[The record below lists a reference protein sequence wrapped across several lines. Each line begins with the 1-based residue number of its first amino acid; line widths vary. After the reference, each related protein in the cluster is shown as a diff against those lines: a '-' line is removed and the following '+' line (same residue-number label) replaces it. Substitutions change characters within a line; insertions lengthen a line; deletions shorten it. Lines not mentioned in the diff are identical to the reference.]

1 MRKHSLIMLAAGL
14 LGFAACTGDLED
26 RVTSLE
32 NRLDKLEA
40 MVNDNVTSIKAIL
53 EANAKAVTINSV
65 TTTDNGYVINF
76 SNGTTATITNGQD
89 GQDGQDG
96 APGKDGKDAVAPQIG
111 VQEIDGILYWT
122 VNGELLKFNGENIRV
137 TGNDGQDGTPGQ
149 DGQDG
154 TPGQDGKDGLTPQFK
169 VEDGKWYVKFDGTEW
184 SEVGSAVTEVKS
196 VVTVETTDE
205 AYIFHIDETT
215 VEIPKT
221 NAFAIKLD
229 QADAIELKAGERIML
244 TYNIVGEDETTHVA
258 VESSNFKA
266 ELDEYTKTLFITA
279 PAEPVDGY
287 VLIKATRNSDGAHS
301 AQHITFHIQDTVYGM
316 FGGEITN
323 GEDIYGEW

>member
-14 LGFAACTGDLED
+14 LGFAACTGELED

-40 MVNDNVTSIKAIL
+40 LVNDNVNSIKAL
-53 EANAKAVTINSV
+53 VEANAKAVTINSV
-65 TTTDNGYVINF
+65 TTTDNGYVIKF
-76 SNGTTATITNGQD
+76 SDGTTATITNGQD
-89 GQDGQDG
+89 GAPGQDGQDG
-96 APGKDGKDAVAPQIG
+96 APGQDGKDAAAPQIG
-111 VQEIDGILYWT
+111 VQEIDGVLYWT

-137 TGNDGQDGTPGQ
+137 TGNDGQDGAPGQ
-149 DGQDG
+149 A
-154 TPGQDGKDGLTPQFK
+154 GQDGKDGITPQFK
-169 VEDGKWYVKFDGTEW
+169 VEEGKWYISFDGEVW

-205 AYIFHIDETT
+205 AYIFHIDDTT
-215 VEIPKT
+215 ISIPKT
-221 NAFAIKLD
+221 NAFSLKLD
-229 QADAIELKAGERIML
+229 QNDSIELKAGERIML
-244 TYNIVGEDETTHVA
+244 TYNIVGEDKTTHVA

-323 GEDIYGEW
+323 GEDIYVEW

>member
-1 MRKHSLIMLAAGL
+1 MLAAGL
-14 LGFAACTGDLED
+14 LGFAACTGELED

-40 MVNDNVTSIKAIL
+40 LVNDNVNSIKAL
-53 EANAKAVTINSV
+53 VEANAKAVTINSV
-65 TTTDNGYVINF
+65 TTTDNGYVIKF
-76 SNGTTATITNGQD
+76 SDGTTATITNGQD
-89 GQDGQDG
+89 GAPGQNGQDG
-96 APGKDGKDAVAPQIG
+96 APGQDGKDAAAPQIG
-111 VQEIDGILYWT
+111 VQEIDGVLYWT

-137 TGNDGQDGTPGQ
+137 TGNDGQDGAPGQ
-149 DGQDG
+149 A
-154 TPGQDGKDGLTPQFK
+154 GQDGKDGITPQFK
-169 VEDGKWYVKFDGTEW
+169 VEEGKWYISFDGEVW

-205 AYIFHIDETT
+205 AYIFHIDDTT
-215 VEIPKT
+215 ISIPKT
-221 NAFAIKLD
+221 NAFSLRLD
-229 QADAIELKAGERIML
+229 QKDSIELKAGERIML
-244 TYNIVGEDETTHVA
+244 TYNIVGEDKTTHVA

-323 GEDIYGEW
+323 GENIYGEW

>member
-14 LGFAACTGDLED
+14 LGFAACTGELED

-40 MVNDNVTSIKAIL
+40 LVNDNVNSIKAL
-53 EANAKAVTINSV
+53 VEANAKAVTINSV
-65 TTTDNGYVINF
+65 TTTDNGYVIKF
-76 SNGTTATITNGQD
+76 SDGTTATITNGQD
-89 GQDGQDG
+89 GAPGQDGQDG
-96 APGKDGKDAVAPQIG
+96 APGQDGKDAAAPQIG
-111 VQEIDGILYWT
+111 VQEIDGVLYWT

-137 TGNDGQDGTPGQ
+137 TGNDGQDGAPGQ
-149 DGQDG
+149 A
-154 TPGQDGKDGLTPQFK
+154 GQDGKDGITPQFK
-169 VEDGKWYVKFDGTEW
+169 VEEGKWYISFDGEVW

-205 AYIFHIDETT
+205 AYIFHIDDTT
-215 VEIPKT
+215 ISIPKT
-221 NAFAIKLD
+221 NAFSLKLD
-229 QADAIELKAGERIML
+229 QKDSIELKAGERIML
-244 TYNIVGEDETTHVA
+244 TYNIVGEDKTTHVA

>member
-1 MRKHSLIMLAAGL
+1 M
-14 LGFAACTGDLED
+14 
-26 RVTSLE
+26 
-32 NRLDKLEA
+32 
-40 MVNDNVTSIKAIL
+40 NDNVNSIKAL
-53 EANAKAVTINSV
+53 VEANAKAVTINSV
-65 TTTDNGYVINF
+65 TTTDNGYVIKF
-76 SNGTTATITNGQD
+76 SDGTTATITNGQD
-89 GQDGQDG
+89 GAPGQNGQDG
-96 APGKDGKDAVAPQIG
+96 APGQDGKDAAAPQIG
-111 VQEIDGILYWT
+111 VQEIDGVLYWT

-137 TGNDGQDGTPGQ
+137 TGNDGQDGAPGQ
-149 DGQDG
+149 A
-154 TPGQDGKDGLTPQFK
+154 GQDGKDGITPQFK
-169 VEDGKWYVKFDGTEW
+169 VEEGKWYISFDGEVW

-205 AYIFHIDETT
+205 AYIFHIDDTT
-215 VEIPKT
+215 VSIPKT
-221 NAFAIKLD
+221 NAFSLRLD
-229 QADAIELKAGERIML
+229 QKDSIELKAGERIML
-244 TYNIVGEDETTHVA
+244 TYNIVGEDKTTHVA

-323 GEDIYGEW
+323 GEDIYVEW

>member
-14 LGFAACTGDLED
+14 LGFAACTGELED

-40 MVNDNVTSIKAIL
+40 LVNDNVNSIKAL
-53 EANAKAVTINSV
+53 VEANAKAVTINSV
-65 TTTDNGYVINF
+65 TTTDNGYVIKF
-76 SNGTTATITNGQD
+76 SDGTTATITNGQD
-89 GQDGQDG
+89 GAPGQNGQDG
-96 APGKDGKDAVAPQIG
+96 APGQDGKDAAAPQIG
-111 VQEIDGILYWT
+111 VQEIDGVLYWT

-137 TGNDGQDGTPGQ
+137 TGNDGQDGAPGQ
-149 DGQDG
+149 A
-154 TPGQDGKDGLTPQFK
+154 GQDGKDGITPQFK
-169 VEDGKWYVKFDGTEW
+169 VEEGKWYISFDGEVW

-205 AYIFHIDETT
+205 AYIFHIDDTT
-215 VEIPKT
+215 VSIPKT
-221 NAFAIKLD
+221 NAFSLKLD
-229 QADAIELKAGERIML
+229 QNDSIELKAGERIML
-244 TYNIVGEDETTHVA
+244 TYSIVGEDETTHVA
-258 VESSNFKA
+258 VESTNFKA

-279 PAEPVDGY
+279 PAEPMDGY

-301 AQHITFHIQDTVYGM
+301 AQHITFHIQDTVYGL

-323 GEDIYGEW
+323 GKDIYGEW

>member
-1 MRKHSLIMLAAGL
+1 MLAAGL
-14 LGFAACTGDLED
+14 LGFAACTGELED

-40 MVNDNVTSIKAIL
+40 LVNDNVNSIKAL
-53 EANAKAVTINSV
+53 VEANAKAVTINSV
-65 TTTDNGYVINF
+65 TTTDNGYVIKF
-76 SNGTTATITNGQD
+76 SDGTTATITNGQD
-89 GQDGQDG
+89 GAPGQNGQDG
-96 APGKDGKDAVAPQIG
+96 APGQDGKDAAAPQIG
-111 VQEIDGILYWT
+111 VQEIDGVLYWT

-137 TGNDGQDGTPGQ
+137 TGNDGQDGAPGQ
-149 DGQDG
+149 A
-154 TPGQDGKDGLTPQFK
+154 GQDGKDGITPQFK
-169 VEDGKWYVKFDGTEW
+169 VEEGKWYISFDGEVW

-205 AYIFHIDETT
+205 AYIFHIDDTT
-215 VEIPKT
+215 VSIPKT
-221 NAFAIKLD
+221 NAFSLKLD
-229 QADAIELKAGERIML
+229 QDDSIELKAGERIML

-266 ELDEYTKTLFITA
+266 ELDEYTKTLIITA

>member
-1 MRKHSLIMLAAGL
+1 MLAAGL
-14 LGFAACTGDLED
+14 LGFAACTGELEV

-40 MVNDNVTSIKAIL
+40 LVNDNVNSIKAL
-53 EANAKAVTINSV
+53 VEANAKAVTINSV
-65 TTTDNGYVINF
+65 TTTDNGYVIKF
-76 SNGTTATITNGQD
+76 SVGTTATITNGQD
-89 GQDGQDG
+89 GAPGQDGQDG
-96 APGKDGKDAVAPQIG
+96 APGQDGKDAAAPQIG
-111 VQEIDGILYWT
+111 VQEIDGVLYWT
-122 VNGELLKFNGENIRV
+122 VNGRSRKFNGENIRV
-137 TGNDGQDGTPGQ
+137 TGNDGQDGAPGQ

-154 TPGQDGKDGLTPQFK
+154 KDGITPQFK
-169 VEDGKWYVKFDGTEW
+169 VEEGKWYISFDGEVW

-205 AYIFHIDETT
+205 AYIFHIDDTT
-215 VEIPKT
+215 ISIPKT
-221 NAFAIKLD
+221 NAFSLKLD
-229 QADAIELKAGERIML
+229 QKDSIELKAGERIML

>member
-14 LGFAACTGDLED
+14 LGFAACTGELED

-40 MVNDNVTSIKAIL
+40 LVNDNVNSIKAL
-53 EANAKAVTINSV
+53 VEANAKAVTINSV
-65 TTTDNGYVINF
+65 TTTDNGYVIKF
-76 SNGTTATITNGQD
+76 SDGTTATITNGQD
-89 GQDGQDG
+89 GAPGQNGQDG
-96 APGKDGKDAVAPQIG
+96 APGQDGKDAAAPQIG
-111 VQEIDGILYWT
+111 VQEIDGVLYWT

-137 TGNDGQDGTPGQ
+137 TGNDGQDGAPGQ

-154 TPGQDGKDGLTPQFK
+154 KDGITPQFK
-169 VEDGKWYVKFDGTEW
+169 VEEGKWYISFDGEVW

-205 AYIFHIDETT
+205 AYIFHIDDTT
-215 VEIPKT
+215 VSIPKT
-221 NAFAIKLD
+221 NAFSLRLD
-229 QADAIELKAGERIML
+229 QNDSIELKAGERIML
-244 TYNIVGEDETTHVA
+244 TYNIVGEDKTTHVA

>member
-14 LGFAACTGDLED
+14 LGFAACTGELED

-40 MVNDNVTSIKAIL
+40 LVNDNVNSIKAL
-53 EANAKAVTINSV
+53 VEANAKAVTINSV
-65 TTTDNGYVINF
+65 TTTDNGYVIKF
-76 SNGTTATITNGQD
+76 SDGTTATITNGQD
-89 GQDGQDG
+89 GAPGQNGQDG
-96 APGKDGKDAVAPQIG
+96 APGQDGKDAAAPQIG
-111 VQEIDGILYWT
+111 VQEIDGVLYWT

-137 TGNDGQDGTPGQ
+137 TGNDGQDGAPGQ
-149 DGQDG
+149 A
-154 TPGQDGKDGLTPQFK
+154 GQDGKDGITPQFK
-169 VEDGKWYVKFDGTEW
+169 VEEGKWYISFDGEVW

-205 AYIFHIDETT
+205 AYIFHIDDTT
-215 VEIPKT
+215 VSIPKT
-221 NAFAIKLD
+221 NAFSLKLD
-229 QADAIELKAGERIML
+229 QKDSIELKAGERIML
-244 TYNIVGEDETTHVA
+244 TYNIVGEDKTTHVA

-323 GEDIYGEW
+323 GEDIYVEW

>member
-1 MRKHSLIMLAAGL
+1 MRKHSLIMLAAEL
-14 LGFAACTGDLED
+14 LGFAACTGELED

-40 MVNDNVTSIKAIL
+40 LVNDNVNSIKAL
-53 EANAKAVTINSV
+53 VEANAKAVTINSV
-65 TTTDNGYVINF
+65 TTTDNGYVIKF
-76 SNGTTATITNGQD
+76 SDGTTATITNGQD
-89 GQDGQDG
+89 GAPGQDGQDG
-96 APGKDGKDAVAPQIG
+96 APGQDGKDAAAPQIG
-111 VQEIDGILYWT
+111 VQEIDGVLYWT

-137 TGNDGQDGTPGQ
+137 TGNDGQDGAPGQ
-149 DGQDG
+149 A
-154 TPGQDGKDGLTPQFK
+154 GQDGKDGITPQFK
-169 VEDGKWYVKFDGTEW
+169 VEEGKWYISFDGEVW

-205 AYIFHIDETT
+205 AYIFHIDDTT
-215 VEIPKT
+215 VSIPKT
-221 NAFAIKLD
+221 NAFSLRLD
-229 QADAIELKAGERIML
+229 QKDSIELKAGERIML
-244 TYNIVGEDETTHVA
+244 TYNIVGEDKTTHVA

>member
-14 LGFAACTGDLED
+14 LGFAACTGELED

-40 MVNDNVTSIKAIL
+40 LVNDNVNSIKAL
-53 EANAKAVTINSV
+53 VEANAKAVTINSV
-65 TTTDNGYVINF
+65 TTTDNGYVIKF
-76 SNGTTATITNGQD
+76 SDGTTATIAN
-89 GQDGQDG
+89 GQDG
-96 APGKDGKDAVAPQIG
+96 APGQDGKDAAAPQIG
-111 VQEIDGILYWT
+111 VQEIDGVLYWT

-137 TGNDGQDGTPGQ
+137 TGNDGQDGAPGQ

-154 TPGQDGKDGLTPQFK
+154 KDGITPQFK
-169 VEDGKWYVKFDGTEW
+169 VEEGKWYISFDGEVW

-205 AYIFHIDETT
+205 AYIFHIDDTT
-215 VEIPKT
+215 ISIPKT
-221 NAFAIKLD
+221 NAFSLKLD
-229 QADAIELKAGERIML
+229 QNDSIELKAGERIML
-244 TYNIVGEDETTHVA
+244 TYNIVGEDKTTHVA

-323 GEDIYGEW
+323 GEDIYVEW

>member
-14 LGFAACTGDLED
+14 LGFAACTGELED

-40 MVNDNVTSIKAIL
+40 LVNDNVNSIKAL
-53 EANAKAVTINSV
+53 VEANAKAVTINSV
-65 TTTDNGYVINF
+65 TTTDNGYVIKF
-76 SNGTTATITNGQD
+76 SDGTTATITNGQD
-89 GQDGQDG
+89 GAPGQNGQDG
-96 APGKDGKDAVAPQIG
+96 APGQDGKDAAAPQIG
-111 VQEIDGILYWT
+111 VQEIDGVLYWT

-137 TGNDGQDGTPGQ
+137 TGNDGQEGAPGQ
-149 DGQDG
+149 A
-154 TPGQDGKDGLTPQFK
+154 GQDGKDGITPQFK
-169 VEDGKWYVKFDGTEW
+169 VEEGKWYISFDGEVW

-205 AYIFHIDETT
+205 AYIFHIDDTT
-215 VEIPKT
+215 ISIPKT
-221 NAFAIKLD
+221 NAFSLKLD
-229 QADAIELKAGERIML
+229 QDDSIELKAGERIML

>member
-1 MRKHSLIMLAAGL
+1 MLAAGL
-14 LGFAACTGDLED
+14 LGFAACTGELED

-40 MVNDNVTSIKAIL
+40 LVNDNVNSIKAL
-53 EANAKAVTINSV
+53 VEANAKAVTINSV

-76 SNGTTATITNGQD
+76 SDGTTATITNGQD
-89 GQDGQDG
+89 GAPGQDGQDG
-96 APGKDGKDAVAPQIG
+96 APGQDGKDAAAPQIG
-111 VQEIDGILYWT
+111 VQEIDGVLYWT

-137 TGNDGQDGTPGQ
+137 TGNDGQDGAPGQ

-154 TPGQDGKDGLTPQFK
+154 KDGITPQFK
-169 VEDGKWYVKFDGTEW
+169 VEEGKWYISFDGEVW

-205 AYIFHIDETT
+205 AYIFHIDDTT
-215 VEIPKT
+215 ISIPKT
-221 NAFAIKLD
+221 NAFSLKLD
-229 QADAIELKAGERIML
+229 QNDSIELKAGERIML

>member
-14 LGFAACTGDLED
+14 LGFAACTGELED

-40 MVNDNVTSIKAIL
+40 LVNDNVNSIKAL
-53 EANAKAVTINSV
+53 VEANAKAVTINSV
-65 TTTDNGYVINF
+65 TTTDNGYVIKF
-76 SNGTTATITNGQD
+76 SDGTTATITNGQD
-89 GQDGQDG
+89 GAPGQDGQDG
-96 APGKDGKDAVAPQIG
+96 APGQDGKDAAAPQIG
-111 VQEIDGILYWT
+111 VQEIDGVLYWT

-137 TGNDGQDGTPGQ
+137 TGNDGQDGAPGQ

-154 TPGQDGKDGLTPQFK
+154 KDGITPQFK
-169 VEDGKWYVKFDGTEW
+169 VEEGKWYISFDGEVW

-205 AYIFHIDETT
+205 AYIFHIDDTT
-215 VEIPKT
+215 VSIPKT
-221 NAFAIKLD
+221 NAFSLKLD
-229 QADAIELKAGERIML
+229 QKDSIELKAGERIML

>member
-1 MRKHSLIMLAAGL
+1 MLAAGL
-14 LGFAACTGDLED
+14 LGFAACTGELED

-40 MVNDNVTSIKAIL
+40 LVNDNVNSIKAL
-53 EANAKAVTINSV
+53 VEANAKAVTINSV
-65 TTTDNGYVINF
+65 TTTDNGYVIKF
-76 SNGTTATITNGQD
+76 SDGTTATITNGQD
-89 GQDGQDG
+89 GAPGQDGQDG
-96 APGKDGKDAVAPQIG
+96 APGQDGKDAAAPQIG
-111 VQEIDGILYWT
+111 VQEIDGVLYWT

-137 TGNDGQDGTPGQ
+137 TGNDGQDGAPGQ

-154 TPGQDGKDGLTPQFK
+154 KDGITPQFK
-169 VEDGKWYVKFDGTEW
+169 VEEGKWYISFDGEVW

-205 AYIFHIDETT
+205 AYIFHIDDTT
-215 VEIPKT
+215 ISIPKT
-221 NAFAIKLD
+221 NAFSLKLD
-229 QADAIELKAGERIML
+229 QDDSIELKAGERIML

-266 ELDEYTKTLFITA
+266 ELDEYTKILFITA

>member
-1 MRKHSLIMLAAGL
+1 MLAAGL
-14 LGFAACTGDLED
+14 LGFAACTGELED

-40 MVNDNVTSIKAIL
+40 LVNDNVNSIKAL
-53 EANAKAVTINSV
+53 VEANAKAVTINSV
-65 TTTDNGYVINF
+65 TTTDNGYVIKF
-76 SNGTTATITNGQD
+76 SDGTTATITNGQD
-89 GQDGQDG
+89 GAPGQNGQDG
-96 APGKDGKDAVAPQIG
+96 APGQDGKDAAAPQIG
-111 VQEIDGILYWT
+111 VQEIDGGLYWT
-122 VNGELLKFNGENIRV
+122 VKGELLKFNGENIRV
-137 TGNDGQDGTPGQ
+137 TGNDGQDGAPGQ
-149 DGQDG
+149 A
-154 TPGQDGKDGLTPQFK
+154 GQDGKDGITPQFK
-169 VEDGKWYVKFDGTEW
+169 VEEGKWYISFDGEVW

-205 AYIFHIDETT
+205 AYIFHIDDTT
-215 VEIPKT
+215 VSIPKT
-221 NAFAIKLD
+221 NAFSLRLD
-229 QADAIELKAGERIML
+229 QKDSIELKAGERIML
-244 TYNIVGEDETTHVA
+244 TYNIVGEDKTTHVA

-266 ELDEYTKTLFITA
+266 EIDEYTKTLFITA

>member
-14 LGFAACTGDLED
+14 LGFAACTGELED

-40 MVNDNVTSIKAIL
+40 LVNDNVNSIKAL
-53 EANAKAVTINSV
+53 VEANAKAVTINSV
-65 TTTDNGYVINF
+65 TTTDNGYVIKF
-76 SNGTTATITNGQD
+76 SDGTTATITNGQD
-89 GQDGQDG
+89 GAPGQDGQDG
-96 APGKDGKDAVAPQIG
+96 APGQDGKDAAAPQIG
-111 VQEIDGILYWT
+111 VQEIDGVLYWT

-137 TGNDGQDGTPGQ
+137 TGNDGQDGAPGQ

-154 TPGQDGKDGLTPQFK
+154 KDGITPQFK
-169 VEDGKWYVKFDGTEW
+169 VEEGKWYISFDGEVW

-205 AYIFHIDETT
+205 AYIFHIDDTT
-215 VEIPKT
+215 ISIPKT
-221 NAFAIKLD
+221 NAFSLKLD
-229 QADAIELKAGERIML
+229 QDDSIELKAGERIML

-301 AQHITFHIQDTVYGM
+301 AQHITVHIQNTVYGM

>member
-14 LGFAACTGDLED
+14 LGFAACTGELED

-40 MVNDNVTSIKAIL
+40 LVNDNVNSIKAL
-53 EANAKAVTINSV
+53 VEANAKAVTINSV
-65 TTTDNGYVINF
+65 TTTDNGYVIKF
-76 SNGTTATITNGQD
+76 SDGTTATITNGQD
-89 GQDGQDG
+89 GAPGQNGQDG
-96 APGKDGKDAVAPQIG
+96 APGQDGKDAAAPQIG
-111 VQEIDGILYWT
+111 VQEIDGVLYWT

-137 TGNDGQDGTPGQ
+137 TGNDGQDGAPGQ
-149 DGQDG
+149 A
-154 TPGQDGKDGLTPQFK
+154 GQDGKDGITPQFK
-169 VEDGKWYVKFDGTEW
+169 VEEGKWYISFDGEVW

-205 AYIFHIDETT
+205 AYIFHIDDTT
-215 VEIPKT
+215 ISIPKT
-221 NAFAIKLD
+221 NAFSLRLD
-229 QADAIELKAGERIML
+229 QKDSIELKAGERIML
-244 TYNIVGEDETTHVA
+244 TYDIVGEDKTTHVA

-323 GEDIYGEW
+323 GEDIYVEW

>member
-76 SNGTTATITNGQD
+76 SNGTTATITNGQN
-89 GQDGQDG
+89 GQDG

-137 TGNDGQDGTPGQ
+137 TGNDGQDGAPGQ
-149 DGQDG
+149 A
-154 TPGQDGKDGLTPQFK
+154 GQDGKDGITPQFK
-169 VEDGKWYVKFDGTEW
+169 VEEGKWYISFDGEVW

-205 AYIFHIDETT
+205 AYIFHIDDTT
-215 VEIPKT
+215 VSIPKT
-221 NAFAIKLD
+221 NAFSLKLD

-244 TYNIVGEDETTHVA
+244 TYSIVGEDETTHVA
-258 VESSNFKA
+258 VESTNFKA

-279 PAEPVDGY
+279 PAEPMDGY

-301 AQHITFHIQDTVYGM
+301 AQHITFHIQDTVYGL

-323 GEDIYGEW
+323 GKDIYGEW

>member
-1 MRKHSLIMLAAGL
+1 MLAAGL
-14 LGFAACTGDLED
+14 LGFAACTGELED

-40 MVNDNVTSIKAIL
+40 LVNDNVNSIKAL
-53 EANAKAVTINSV
+53 VEANAKAVTINSV
-65 TTTDNGYVINF
+65 TTTDNGYVIKF
-76 SNGTTATITNGQD
+76 SDGTTATITNGQD
-89 GQDGQDG
+89 GAPGQDGQDG
-96 APGKDGKDAVAPQIG
+96 APGQDGKDAAAPQIG
-111 VQEIDGILYWT
+111 VQEIDGVLYWT

-137 TGNDGQDGTPGQ
+137 TGNDGQDGAPGQ

-154 TPGQDGKDGLTPQFK
+154 KDGITPQFK
-169 VEDGKWYVKFDGTEW
+169 VEEGKWYISFDGEVW

-205 AYIFHIDETT
+205 AYIFHIDDTT
-215 VEIPKT
+215 ISIPKT
-221 NAFAIKLD
+221 NAFSLRLD
-229 QADAIELKAGERIML
+229 QKDSIELKAGERIML

-258 VESSNFKA
+258 VESTNFKA

-323 GEDIYGEW
+323 GEDIYVEW

>member
-14 LGFAACTGDLED
+14 LGFAACTGELED

-40 MVNDNVTSIKAIL
+40 LVNDNVNSIKAL
-53 EANAKAVTINSV
+53 VEANAKAVTINSV
-65 TTTDNGYVINF
+65 TTTDNGYVIKF
-76 SNGTTATITNGQD
+76 SDGTTATITNGQD
-89 GQDGQDG
+89 RAPGQNGQDG
-96 APGKDGKDAVAPQIG
+96 APGQDGKDAAAPQIG
-111 VQEIDGILYWT
+111 VQEIDGVLYWT

-137 TGNDGQDGTPGQ
+137 TGNDGQDGAPGQ
-149 DGQDG
+149 A
-154 TPGQDGKDGLTPQFK
+154 GQDGKDGITPQFK
-169 VEDGKWYVKFDGTEW
+169 VEEGKWYISFDGEVW

-205 AYIFHIDETT
+205 AYIFHIDDTT
-215 VEIPKT
+215 VSIPKT
-221 NAFAIKLD
+221 NAFSLRLD
-229 QADAIELKAGERIML
+229 QKDSIELKAGERIML
-244 TYNIVGEDETTHVA
+244 TYNIVGEDKTTHVA

>member
-14 LGFAACTGDLED
+14 LGFAACTGELED

-40 MVNDNVTSIKAIL
+40 LVNDNVNSIKAL
-53 EANAKAVTINSV
+53 VEANAKAVTINSV
-65 TTTDNGYVINF
+65 TTTDNGYVIKF
-76 SNGTTATITNGQD
+76 SDGTTATITNGQD
-89 GQDGQDG
+89 GAPGQNGQDG
-96 APGKDGKDAVAPQIG
+96 APGQDGKDAAAPQIG
-111 VQEIDGILYWT
+111 VQEIDGVLYWT

-137 TGNDGQDGTPGQ
+137 TGNDGQDGAPGQ

-154 TPGQDGKDGLTPQFK
+154 KDGITPQFK
-169 VEDGKWYVKFDGTEW
+169 VEEGKWYISFDGEVW

-205 AYIFHIDETT
+205 AYIFHIDDTT
-215 VEIPKT
+215 VSIPKT
-221 NAFAIKLD
+221 NAFSLKLD
-229 QADAIELKAGERIML
+229 QNDSIELKAGERIML
-244 TYNIVGEDETTHVA
+244 TYSIVGEDETTHVA
-258 VESSNFKA
+258 VESTNFKA

-323 GEDIYGEW
+323 GEDIYVEW

>member
-14 LGFAACTGDLED
+14 LGFAACTGELED

-40 MVNDNVTSIKAIL
+40 LVNDNVNSIKAL
-53 EANAKAVTINSV
+53 VEANAKAVTINSV
-65 TTTDNGYVINF
+65 TTTDNGYVIKF
-76 SNGTTATITNGQD
+76 SDGTTATITNGQD
-89 GQDGQDG
+89 GAPGQNGQDG
-96 APGKDGKDAVAPQIG
+96 APGQDGKDAAAPQIG
-111 VQEIDGILYWT
+111 VQEIDGVLYWT

-137 TGNDGQDGTPGQ
+137 TGNDGQDGAPGQ
-149 DGQDG
+149 A
-154 TPGQDGKDGLTPQFK
+154 GQDGKDGITPQFK
-169 VEDGKWYVKFDGTEW
+169 VEEGKWYISFDGEVW

-205 AYIFHIDETT
+205 AYIFHIDDTT
-215 VEIPKT
+215 ISIPKT
-221 NAFAIKLD
+221 NAFSLKLD
-229 QADAIELKAGERIML
+229 QNDSIELKAGERIML
-244 TYNIVGEDETTHVA
+244 TYNIVGEDKTTHVA

-301 AQHITFHIQDTVYGM
+301 AQHITFHMQDTVYGM

>member
-14 LGFAACTGDLED
+14 LGFAACTGELED

-40 MVNDNVTSIKAIL
+40 LVNDNVNSIKAL
-53 EANAKAVTINSV
+53 VEANAKAVTINSV
-65 TTTDNGYVINF
+65 TTTDNGYVIKF
-76 SNGTTATITNGQD
+76 SDGTTATITNGQD
-89 GQDGQDG
+89 GAPGQDGQDG
-96 APGKDGKDAVAPQIG
+96 APGQDGKDAAAPQIG
-111 VQEIDGILYWT
+111 VQEIDGVLYWT

-137 TGNDGQDGTPGQ
+137 TGNDGQDGAPGQ

-154 TPGQDGKDGLTPQFK
+154 KDGITPQFK
-169 VEDGKWYVKFDGTEW
+169 VEEGKWYISFDGEVW

-205 AYIFHIDETT
+205 AYIFHIDDTT
-215 VEIPKT
+215 ISIPKT
-221 NAFAIKLD
+221 NAFSLKLD
-229 QADAIELKAGERIML
+229 QDDSIELKAGERIML

>member
-14 LGFAACTGDLED
+14 LGFAACTGELED

-40 MVNDNVTSIKAIL
+40 LVNDNVNSIKAL
-53 EANAKAVTINSV
+53 VEANAKAVTINSV
-65 TTTDNGYVINF
+65 TTTDNGYVIKF
-76 SNGTTATITNGQD
+76 SDGTTATITNGQD
-89 GQDGQDG
+89 GAPGQDGQDG
-96 APGKDGKDAVAPQIG
+96 APGQDGKDAAAPQIG
-111 VQEIDGILYWT
+111 VQEIDGVLYWT

-137 TGNDGQDGTPGQ
+137 TGNDGQDGAPGQ

-154 TPGQDGKDGLTPQFK
+154 KDGITPQFK
-169 VEDGKWYVKFDGTEW
+169 VEEGKWYISFDGEVW

-196 VVTVETTDE
+196 VVTVETTDD
-205 AYIFHIDETT
+205 AYIFHIDDTT
-215 VEIPKT
+215 ISIPKT
-221 NAFAIKLD
+221 NAFSLKLD
-229 QADAIELKAGERIML
+229 QDDSIELKAGERIML

>member
-14 LGFAACTGDLED
+14 LGFAACTGELED

-40 MVNDNVTSIKAIL
+40 LVNDNVNSIKAL
-53 EANAKAVTINSV
+53 VEANAKAVTINSV
-65 TTTDNGYVINF
+65 TTTDNGYVIKF
-76 SNGTTATITNGQD
+76 SDGTTATITNGQD
-89 GQDGQDG
+89 GAPGQDGQDG
-96 APGKDGKDAVAPQIG
+96 APGQDGKDAAAPQIG
-111 VQEIDGILYWT
+111 VQEIDGVLYWT

-137 TGNDGQDGTPGQ
+137 TGNDGQDGAPGQ
-149 DGQDG
+149 A
-154 TPGQDGKDGLTPQFK
+154 GQDGKDGITPQFK
-169 VEDGKWYVKFDGTEW
+169 VEEGKWYISFDGEVW

-205 AYIFHIDETT
+205 AYIFHIDDTT
-215 VEIPKT
+215 ISIPKT
-221 NAFAIKLD
+221 NAFSLKLD
-229 QADAIELKAGERIML
+229 QNDSIELKAGERIML
-244 TYNIVGEDETTHVA
+244 TYNIVGEDKTTHVA

>member
-1 MRKHSLIMLAAGL
+1 MLAAGL
-14 LGFAACTGDLED
+14 LGFAACTGELED

-40 MVNDNVTSIKAIL
+40 LVNDNVNSIKAL
-53 EANAKAVTINSV
+53 VEANAKAVTINSV
-65 TTTDNGYVINF
+65 TTTDNGYVIKF
-76 SNGTTATITNGQD
+76 SDGTTATIAN
-89 GQDGQDG
+89 GQDG
-96 APGKDGKDAVAPQIG
+96 APGQDGKDAAAPQIG
-111 VQEIDGILYWT
+111 VQEIDGVLYWT

-137 TGNDGQDGTPGQ
+137 TGNDGQDGAPGQ
-149 DGQDG
+149 A
-154 TPGQDGKDGLTPQFK
+154 GQDGKDGITPQFK
-169 VEDGKWYVKFDGTEW
+169 VEEGKWYISFDGEVW

-205 AYIFHIDETT
+205 AYIFHIDDTT
-215 VEIPKT
+215 VSIPKT
-221 NAFAIKLD
+221 NAFSLRLD
-229 QADAIELKAGERIML
+229 QKDSIELKAGERIML
-244 TYNIVGEDETTHVA
+244 TYNIVGEDKTTHVA

>member
-14 LGFAACTGDLED
+14 LGFAACTGELED

-40 MVNDNVTSIKAIL
+40 LVNDNVNSIKAL
-53 EANAKAVTINSV
+53 VEANAKAVTINSV
-65 TTTDNGYVINF
+65 TTTDNGYVIKF
-76 SNGTTATITNGQD
+76 SDGTTATITNGQD
-89 GQDGQDG
+89 GAPGQNGQDG
-96 APGKDGKDAVAPQIG
+96 APGQDGKDAAAPQIG
-111 VQEIDGILYWT
+111 VQEIDGVLYWT

-137 TGNDGQDGTPGQ
+137 TGNDGQDGAPGQ
-149 DGQDG
+149 A
-154 TPGQDGKDGLTPQFK
+154 GQDGKDGITPQFK
-169 VEDGKWYVKFDGTEW
+169 VEEGKWYISFDGEVW

-205 AYIFHIDETT
+205 AYIFHIDDTT
-215 VEIPKT
+215 VSIPKT
-221 NAFAIKLD
+221 NAFSLKLD
-229 QADAIELKAGERIML
+229 QNDSIELKAGERIML
-244 TYNIVGEDETTHVA
+244 TYSIVGEDETTHVA
-258 VESSNFKA
+258 VESTNFKA

>member
-14 LGFAACTGDLED
+14 LGFAACTGELED

-40 MVNDNVTSIKAIL
+40 LVNDNVNSIKAL
-53 EANAKAVTINSV
+53 VEANAKAVTINSV
-65 TTTDNGYVINF
+65 TTTDNGYVIKF
-76 SNGTTATITNGQD
+76 SDGTTATITNGQD
-89 GQDGQDG
+89 GAPGQNGQDG
-96 APGKDGKDAVAPQIG
+96 APGQDGKDAAAPQIG
-111 VQEIDGILYWT
+111 VQEIDGVLYWT

-137 TGNDGQDGTPGQ
+137 TGNDGQEGAPGQ
-149 DGQDG
+149 A
-154 TPGQDGKDGLTPQFK
+154 GQDGKDGITPQFK
-169 VEDGKWYVKFDGTEW
+169 VEEGKWYISFDGEVW

-205 AYIFHIDETT
+205 AYIFHIDDTT
-215 VEIPKT
+215 VSIPKT
-221 NAFAIKLD
+221 NAFSLKLD
-229 QADAIELKAGERIML
+229 QNDSIELKAGERIML
-244 TYNIVGEDETTHVA
+244 TYSIVGEDETTHVA
-258 VESSNFKA
+258 VESTNFKA

-279 PAEPVDGY
+279 PAEPMDGY

-301 AQHITFHIQDTVYGM
+301 AQHITFHIQDTVYGL

-323 GEDIYGEW
+323 GKDIYGEW

>member
-1 MRKHSLIMLAAGL
+1 MLAAGL
-14 LGFAACTGDLED
+14 LGFAACTGELED

-40 MVNDNVTSIKAIL
+40 LVNDNVNSIKAL
-53 EANAKAVTINSV
+53 VEANAKAVTINSV
-65 TTTDNGYVINF
+65 TTTDNGYVIKF
-76 SNGTTATITNGQD
+76 SDGTTATITNGQD
-89 GQDGQDG
+89 GAPGQDGQDG
-96 APGKDGKDAVAPQIG
+96 APGQDGKDAAAPQIG
-111 VQEIDGILYWT
+111 VQEIDGVLYWT

-137 TGNDGQDGTPGQ
+137 TGNDGQDGAPGQ

-154 TPGQDGKDGLTPQFK
+154 KDGITPQFK
-169 VEDGKWYVKFDGTEW
+169 VEEGKWYISFDGEVW

-205 AYIFHIDETT
+205 AYIFHIDDTT
-215 VEIPKT
+215 ISIPKT
-221 NAFAIKLD
+221 NAFSLKLD
-229 QADAIELKAGERIML
+229 QDDSIELKAGERIML
-244 TYNIVGEDETTHVA
+244 TYDIVGEDETTHVA

>member
-1 MRKHSLIMLAAGL
+1 MLAAGL
-14 LGFAACTGDLED
+14 LGFAACTGELED

-40 MVNDNVTSIKAIL
+40 LVNDNVNSIKAL
-53 EANAKAVTINSV
+53 VEANAKAVTINSV
-65 TTTDNGYVINF
+65 TTTDNGYVIKF
-76 SNGTTATITNGQD
+76 SDGTTATITNGQD
-89 GQDGQDG
+89 GAPGQNGQDG
-96 APGKDGKDAVAPQIG
+96 APGQDGKDAAAPQIG
-111 VQEIDGILYWT
+111 VQEIDGVLYWT

-137 TGNDGQDGTPGQ
+137 TGNDGQDGAPGQ
-149 DGQDG
+149 A
-154 TPGQDGKDGLTPQFK
+154 GQDGKDGITPQFK
-169 VEDGKWYVKFDGTEW
+169 VEEGKWYISFDGEVW

-205 AYIFHIDETT
+205 AYIFHIDDTT
-215 VEIPKT
+215 ISIPKT
-221 NAFAIKLD
+221 NAFSLKLD
-229 QADAIELKAGERIML
+229 QKDSIELKAGERIML
-244 TYNIVGEDETTHVA
+244 TYNIVGEDKTTHVA

-323 GEDIYGEW
+323 GEDIYVEW

>member
-14 LGFAACTGDLED
+14 LGFAACTGELED

-40 MVNDNVTSIKAIL
+40 LVNDNVNSIKAL
-53 EANAKAVTINSV
+53 VEANAKAVTINSV
-65 TTTDNGYVINF
+65 TTTDNGYVIKF
-76 SNGTTATITNGQD
+76 SDGTTATITNGQD
-89 GQDGQDG
+89 GAPGQDGQDG
-96 APGKDGKDAVAPQIG
+96 APGQDGKDAAAPQIG
-111 VQEIDGILYWT
+111 VQEIDGVLYWT

-137 TGNDGQDGTPGQ
+137 TGNDGQDGAPGQ
-149 DGQDG
+149 A
-154 TPGQDGKDGLTPQFK
+154 GQDGKDGITPQFK
-169 VEDGKWYVKFDGTEW
+169 VEEGKWYISFDGEVW

-205 AYIFHIDETT
+205 AYIFHIDDTT
-215 VEIPKT
+215 ISIPKT
-221 NAFAIKLD
+221 NAFSLRLD
-229 QADAIELKAGERIML
+229 QKDSIELKAGERIML
-244 TYNIVGEDETTHVA
+244 TYNIVGEDKTTHVA

-323 GEDIYGEW
+323 GEDIYVEW

>member
-1 MRKHSLIMLAAGL
+1 MLAAGL
-14 LGFAACTGDLED
+14 LGFAACTGELED

-40 MVNDNVTSIKAIL
+40 LVNDNVNSIKAL
-53 EANAKAVTINSV
+53 VEANAKAVTINSV
-65 TTTDNGYVINF
+65 TTTDNGYVIKF
-76 SNGTTATITNGQD
+76 SDGTTATITNGQD
-89 GQDGQDG
+89 GAPGQDGQDG
-96 APGKDGKDAVAPQIG
+96 APGQDGKDAAAPQIG
-111 VQEIDGILYWT
+111 VQEIDGVLYWT

-137 TGNDGQDGTPGQ
+137 TGNDGQDGAPGQ

-154 TPGQDGKDGLTPQFK
+154 KDGITPQFK
-169 VEDGKWYVKFDGTEW
+169 VEEGKWYISFDGEVW

-205 AYIFHIDETT
+205 AYIFHIDDTT
-215 VEIPKT
+215 VSIPKT
-221 NAFAIKLD
+221 NAFSLRLD
-229 QADAIELKAGERIML
+229 QKDSIELKAGERIML
-244 TYNIVGEDETTHVA
+244 TYNIVGEDKTTHVA

>member
-14 LGFAACTGDLED
+14 LGFAACTGELED

-40 MVNDNVTSIKAIL
+40 LVNDNVNSIKAL
-53 EANAKAVTINSV
+53 VEANAKAVTINSV
-65 TTTDNGYVINF
+65 TTTDNGYVIKF
-76 SNGTTATITNGQD
+76 SDGTTATITNGQD
-89 GQDGQDG
+89 GAPGQDGQDG
-96 APGKDGKDAVAPQIG
+96 APGQDGKDAAAPQIG
-111 VQEIDGILYWT
+111 VQEIDGVLYWT

-137 TGNDGQDGTPGQ
+137 TGNDGQDGAPGQ
-149 DGQDG
+149 A
-154 TPGQDGKDGLTPQFK
+154 GQDGKDGITPQFK
-169 VEDGKWYVKFDGTEW
+169 VEEGKWYISFDGEVW

-205 AYIFHIDETT
+205 AYIFHIDDTT
-215 VEIPKT
+215 ISIPKT
-221 NAFAIKLD
+221 NAFSLKLD
-229 QADAIELKAGERIML
+229 QNDSIELKAGERIML

>member
-1 MRKHSLIMLAAGL
+1 MLAAGL
-14 LGFAACTGDLED
+14 LGFAACTGELED

-40 MVNDNVTSIKAIL
+40 LVNDNVNSIKAL
-53 EANAKAVTINSV
+53 VEANAKAVTINSV
-65 TTTDNGYVINF
+65 TTTDNGYVIKF
-76 SNGTTATITNGQD
+76 SDGTTATITNGQD
-89 GQDGQDG
+89 GAPGQNGQDG
-96 APGKDGKDAVAPQIG
+96 APGQDGKDAAAPQIG
-111 VQEIDGILYWT
+111 VQEIDGVLYWT

-137 TGNDGQDGTPGQ
+137 TGNDGQDGAPGQ

-154 TPGQDGKDGLTPQFK
+154 KDGITPQFK
-169 VEDGKWYVKFDGTEW
+169 VEEGKWYISFDGEVW

-205 AYIFHIDETT
+205 AYIFHIDDTT
-215 VEIPKT
+215 VSIPKT
-221 NAFAIKLD
+221 NAFSLRLD
-229 QADAIELKAGERIML
+229 QKDSIELKAGERIML
-244 TYNIVGEDETTHVA
+244 TYNIVGEDKTTHVA

-323 GEDIYGEW
+323 GEDIYVEW

>member
-14 LGFAACTGDLED
+14 LGFAACTGELED

-40 MVNDNVTSIKAIL
+40 LVNDNVNSIKAL
-53 EANAKAVTINSV
+53 VEANAKAVTINSV
-65 TTTDNGYVINF
+65 TTTDNGYVIKF
-76 SNGTTATITNGQD
+76 SDGTTATITNGQD
-89 GQDGQDG
+89 GAPGQNGQDG
-96 APGKDGKDAVAPQIG
+96 APGQDGKDAAAPQIG
-111 VQEIDGILYWT
+111 VQEIDGVLYWT

-137 TGNDGQDGTPGQ
+137 TGNDGQDGAPGQ
-149 DGQDG
+149 A
-154 TPGQDGKDGLTPQFK
+154 GQDGKDGITPQFK
-169 VEDGKWYVKFDGTEW
+169 VEEGKWYISFDGEVW

-205 AYIFHIDETT
+205 AYIFHIDDTT
-215 VEIPKT
+215 VSIPKT
-221 NAFAIKLD
+221 NAFSLRLD
-229 QADAIELKAGERIML
+229 QKDSIELKAGERIML
-244 TYNIVGEDETTHVA
+244 TYNIVGEDKTTHVA

-279 PAEPVDGY
+279 PAEPMDGY

-301 AQHITFHIQDTVYGM
+301 AQHITFHIQDTVYGL
-316 FGGEITN
+316 FGVEITN
-323 GEDIYGEW
+323 GKDIYGEW

>member
-14 LGFAACTGDLED
+14 LGFAACTGELED

-40 MVNDNVTSIKAIL
+40 LVNDNVNSIKAL
-53 EANAKAVTINSV
+53 VEANAKAVTINSV
-65 TTTDNGYVINF
+65 TTTDNGYVIKF
-76 SNGTTATITNGQD
+76 SDGTTATITNGQD
-89 GQDGQDG
+89 GAPGQNGQDG
-96 APGKDGKDAVAPQIG
+96 APGQDGKDAAAPQIG
-111 VQEIDGILYWT
+111 VQEIDGVLYWT

-137 TGNDGQDGTPGQ
+137 TGNDGQDGAPGQ
-149 DGQDG
+149 A
-154 TPGQDGKDGLTPQFK
+154 GQDGKDGITPQFK
-169 VEDGKWYVKFDGTEW
+169 VEEGKWYISFDGEVW

-205 AYIFHIDETT
+205 AYIFHIDDTT
-215 VEIPKT
+215 VSIPKT
-221 NAFAIKLD
+221 NAFSLKLD
-229 QADAIELKAGERIML
+229 QKDSIELKAGERIML

-323 GEDIYGEW
+323 GEDIYVEW

>member
-1 MRKHSLIMLAAGL
+1 MLAAGL
-14 LGFAACTGDLED
+14 LGFAACTGELED

-40 MVNDNVTSIKAIL
+40 LVNDNVNSIKAL
-53 EANAKAVTINSV
+53 VEANAKAVTINSV
-65 TTTDNGYVINF
+65 TTTDNGYVIKF
-76 SNGTTATITNGQD
+76 SDGTTATITNGQD
-89 GQDGQDG
+89 GAPGQNGQDG
-96 APGKDGKDAVAPQIG
+96 APGQDGKDAAAPQIG
-111 VQEIDGILYWT
+111 VQEIEGVLYWT

-137 TGNDGQDGTPGQ
+137 TGNDGQDGAPGQ

-154 TPGQDGKDGLTPQFK
+154 KDGITPQFK
-169 VEDGKWYVKFDGTEW
+169 VEEGKWYISFDGEVW

-205 AYIFHIDETT
+205 AYIFHIDDTT
-215 VEIPKT
+215 ISIPKT
-221 NAFAIKLD
+221 NAFSLKLD
-229 QADAIELKAGERIML
+229 QNDSIELKAGERIML

>member
-1 MRKHSLIMLAAGL
+1 MLAAGL
-14 LGFAACTGDLED
+14 LGFAACTGELED

-40 MVNDNVTSIKAIL
+40 LVNDNVNSIKAL
-53 EANAKAVTINSV
+53 VEANAKAVTINSV
-65 TTTDNGYVINF
+65 TTTDNGYVIKF
-76 SNGTTATITNGQD
+76 SDGTTATITNGQD
-89 GQDGQDG
+89 GAPGQNGQDG
-96 APGKDGKDAVAPQIG
+96 APGQDGKDAAAPQIG
-111 VQEIDGILYWT
+111 VQEIEGVLYWT

-137 TGNDGQDGTPGQ
+137 TGNDGQDGAPGQ

-154 TPGQDGKDGLTPQFK
+154 KDGITPQFK
-169 VEDGKWYVKFDGTEW
+169 VEEGKWYISFDGEVW

-205 AYIFHIDETT
+205 AYIFHIDDTT
-215 VEIPKT
+215 ISIPKT
-221 NAFAIKLD
+221 NAFSLKLD
-229 QADAIELKAGERIML
+229 QNDSIELKAGERIML
-244 TYNIVGEDETTHVA
+244 TYNIVGEDKTTHVA

-323 GEDIYGEW
+323 GEDIYVEW